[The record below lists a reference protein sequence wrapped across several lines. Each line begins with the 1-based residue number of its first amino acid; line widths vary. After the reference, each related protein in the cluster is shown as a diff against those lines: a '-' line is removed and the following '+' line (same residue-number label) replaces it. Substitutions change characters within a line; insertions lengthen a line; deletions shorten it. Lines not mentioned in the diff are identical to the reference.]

1 MNDESRLAACISLL
15 EEAARRRPAVD
26 VYHNLARLR
35 LDEGDG
41 PAAARACI
49 RAASLGRDGVIAG
62 HIIAGHPAN
71 PHPPAT
77 RAKRARLLIESGF
90 ISSAVIAELARAA
103 VALGDSALVRSL
115 LDYER
120 FFRCHTF
127 EPALRLPLRRIVDIF
142 LDSPAWYG
150 EPPDRAIRHASRYD
164 AISAAS
170 EVPEITAL
178 YNVLHQA
185 ARDFIVNL
193 NPGPD
198 GHPFTTSAPSDFT
211 IEAWG
216 VISGE
221 GGYHQP
227 HIHPSAWATG
237 VLYISVPV
245 SASQSPGR
253 VGWLRVGP
261 PGDLM
266 PAAGPHWEERWIQP
280 APGLLVVFPA
290 YFTHETFPMGRNEE
304 RICVAFDIVPRPV
317 NPPV

>member
-1 MNDESRLAACISLL
+1 MNEESRLAACISLL
-15 EEAARRRPAVD
+15 EEAARRQPAVD

-35 LDEGDG
+35 LDQGDG
-41 PAAARACI
+41 AAAARACV
-49 RAASLGRDGVIAG
+49 RAVSLGRDGVNVG
-62 HIIAGHPAN
+62 PIIAGPAAN
-71 PHPPAT
+71 PHPPAVKAT
-77 RAKRARLLIESGF
+77 RARLLIESGF

-103 VALGDSALVRSL
+103 VALGDAALVRSL

-120 FFRCHTF
+120 FFRCCTF
-127 EPALRLPLRRIVDIF
+127 DPALRLPLRRIADIF
-142 LDSPAWYG
+142 LGSPAWYG
-150 EPPDRAIRHASRYD
+150 DPPDRAIRHASRYD

-170 EVPEITAL
+170 EVPEIAAL
-178 YNVLHQA
+178 YDVLRQA
-185 ARDFIVNL
+185 AGDFIVNL
-193 NPGPD
+193 KPGLD
-198 GHPFTTSAPSDFT
+198 GHPFTASAPSAFT

-227 HIHPSAWATG
+227 HIHPRAWATG
-237 VLYISVPV
+237 VLYIAAPV
-245 SASQSPGR
+245 SASQSADR

-261 PGDLM
+261 PGDL
-266 PAAGPHWEERWIQP
+266 AAAAREDWEERWIQP